1 MFLYTCFSSES
12 VHRGNDNNANAEK
25 RVNTDFSRCARC
37 SDAALSLSVFFRYIS
52 FSRLRFLTQG
62 QKCADLISHLND

>member
-1 MFLYTCFSSES
+1 MFSTKNKLFRDTAEM
-12 VHRGNDNNANAEK
+12 GPNANAEK
-25 RVNTDFSRCARC
+25 RVNTDFSRAQMQQRH
-37 SDAALSLSVFFRYIS
+37 ALSLSVFFRYIS